1 MPHPAD
7 VELIGR
13 IKSGDEQAKGALFE
27 RYWRSVYLYCVR
39 LLVDQEE
46 ANDAAQNALIK
57 GLDLLASLDRPEAFR
72 SWIFM
77 IARNEVFTLLRGKR
91 RNGTEPLE
99 NYRDALTDTPTP
111 FDEAVSSERTEII
124 RHALLQLKPEF
135 REVIVLR
142 EYEQLTYLE
151 IAAVTGCTESAV
163 KSRLF
168 HARKAMLEQLRPYF
182 HERMTS

>member
-1 MPHPAD
+1 MPLSSD

-39 LLVDQEE
+39 LLVDRDE
-46 ANDAAQNALIK
+46 ANDAAQNALLK
-57 GLDLLASLDRPEAFR
+57 GLDSLTSLDNPQAFR

-91 RNGTEPLE
+91 RNGTEPLGL
-99 NYRDALTDTPTP
+99 YSDALTDPHTP
-111 FDEAVSSERTEII
+111 FDEAVRSERTDII
-124 RHALLQLKPEF
+124 RDALQRLKAEF

-142 EYEQLTYLE
+142 EYEQLSYLE

-182 HERMTS
+182 REREES

>member
-7 VELIGR
+7 AELIGR
-13 IKSGDEQAKGALFE
+13 IQSGDEQAKGALFE

-39 LLVDQEE
+39 LLVDRDA
-46 ANDAAQNALIK
+46 ANDVAQNTLIK
-57 GLDLLASLDRPEAFR
+57 GLDSLGSLDRPEAFR
-72 SWIFM
+72 SWLFM

-99 NYRDALTDTPTP
+99 NYKDALIDRQTP
-111 FDEAVSSERTEII
+111 FDEAVKSERTEII

-142 EYEQLTYLE
+142 EYEQLSYLE
-151 IAAVTGCTESAV
+151 IAAVTGSSESAV

-168 HARKAMLEQLRPYF
+168 HARKAMLGQLRPYF
-182 HERMTS
+182 REREKS

>member
-1 MPHPAD
+1 MPLPAD

-39 LLVDQEE
+39 LLVDRDA
-46 ANDAAQNALIK
+46 ANDVAQNALLK
-57 GLDLLASLDRPEAFR
+57 GLDSLASLDRPEAFR
-72 SWIFM
+72 SWLFR

-99 NYRDALTDTPTP
+99 NYKDALIDRGTP
-111 FDEAVSSERTEII
+111 FDEAVKSERTEII

-142 EYEQLTYLE
+142 EYEQLSYLE
-151 IAAVTGCTESAV
+151 IAAVTGSSESAV

-182 HERMTS
+182 REREKS

>member
-13 IKSGDEQAKGALFE
+13 IQSGDEQAKGALYE
-27 RYWRSVYLYCVR
+27 RYWRGVYLYCVR

-57 GLDLLASLDRPEAFR
+57 GLDSLASLDRPEAFR

-77 IARNEVFTLLRGKR
+77 IVRNEVFTLLRRKR

-99 NYRDALTDTPTP
+99 NYRDVLADTHTP
-111 FDEAVSSERTEII
+111 FDEAVSNERTEII
-124 RHALLQLKPEF
+124 RSALLGLKPEF

-142 EYEQLTYLE
+142 EYEQLSYLE
-151 IAAVTGCTESAV
+151 IAAVTGCSESAV

-168 HARKAMLEQLRPYF
+168 HARKAMLEQLKPYF
-182 HERMTS
+182 REREKP